1 MDRTQANNFI
11 GILRTALG
19 NGQVPLEHPDWD
31 KLAEWADLQS
41 LPALFYTGAC
51 QFQEFAQWDGTKQ
64 QKLQRETIS
73 QVVSQAARTELF
85 LEVYKQLLEAGLRP
99 VVLKGAVIRQ
109 LYGDLSDYRPSCDED
124 LYVRPEEAVRCRRE
138 LERLG
143 FQVTIPQDRRK
154 LDNPEQEVS
163 MDSLDGLLHI
173 ELHPHFFEHVREDLR
188 LSDGYYAQAFD
199 QAVPTEVK
207 GFPLWTL
214 DETHHYLY
222 LFFHLA
228 KHFKSAGVGLK
239 QMLDLMAADR
249 AWRDK
254 IDWSLVRGAVSELR
268 CGMLYGDVTALGKQ
282 LGFSPKELFPS
293 LRPELLLA
301 DSLEG
306 GVYGHS
312 DPTRTYGAIISS
324 AAINGGE
331 RISLFRTLFPTYGY
345 MTRMWG
351 LLEQYPWL
359 LPVGYAKRFYKF
371 FVKRRDGAMALP
383 AIQKGQ
389 ERTRLLR
396 TYGILPEKRR

>member
-41 LPALFYTGAC
+41 LTALFYTGAS
-51 QFQEFAQWDGTKQ
+51 QYQEFAQWDGTKR
-64 QKLQRETIS
+64 QKLQRETIAG
-73 QVVSQAARTELF
+73 VVAQSTRTELF
-85 LEVYKQLLEAGLRP
+85 LDVYRSLLEKGQKPL
-99 VVLKGAVIRQ
+99 VLKGVVVRQ
-109 LYGDLSDYRPSCDED
+109 LYGELSDYRPSCDED
-124 LYVRPEEAVRCRRE
+124 LYVRPEEAILCRRE

-312 DPTRTYGAIISS
+312 DPSRTYGSIIT
-324 AAINGGE
+324 AAAVNTGE
-331 RISLFRTLFPTYGY
+331 KTSVLKALFPSYDY
-345 MTRMWG
+345 MVRRWEA
-351 LLEQYPWL
+351 LRKNPWL
-359 LPVGYAKRFYKF
+359 LPVGYIKRFYRVLVSRKQG
-371 FVKRRDGAMALP
+371 KEALI

-389 ERTRLLR
+389 ERTKLLQE
-396 TYGILPEKRR
+396 YGILPEKRR

>member
-31 KLAEWADLQS
+31 KLAEWAGLQS
-41 LPALFYTGAC
+41 LTALFYTGAC
-51 QFQEFAQWDGTKQ
+51 QFQEFAQWDGTKR

>member
-51 QFQEFAQWDGTKQ
+51 QFQEFAQWDGTKR
-64 QKLQRETIS
+64 QKLQQETIS

-396 TYGILPEKRR
+396 TYGILPGKRR

>member
-31 KLAEWADLQS
+31 KLAEWAGLQS
-41 LPALFYTGAC
+41 LTALFYTGAC
-51 QFQEFAQWDGTKQ
+51 QFQEFAQWDGTKR
-64 QKLQRETIS
+64 QKLQQETIS

-254 IDWSLVRGAVSELR
+254 IDWSLVRGAVNELR

-351 LLEQYPWL
+351 LLEQYPGL
-359 LPVGYAKRFYKF
+359 LPVGYAKRFYKS

-396 TYGILPEKRR
+396 TYGILPGKRR

>member
-41 LPALFYTGAC
+41 LTALFYTGAS
-51 QFQEFAQWDGTKQ
+51 QYQEFAQWDGTKR
-64 QKLQRETIS
+64 QKLQRETIAG
-73 QVVSQAARTELF
+73 VVAQSTRTELF
-85 LEVYKQLLEAGLRP
+85 LDVYRSLLEKGQKPL
-99 VVLKGAVIRQ
+99 VLKGVVVRQ
-109 LYGDLSDYRPSCDED
+109 LYGELSDYRPSCDED
-124 LYVRPEEAVRCRRE
+124 LYVRPEEAILCRRE
-138 LERLG
+138 LENLG
-143 FQVTIPQDRRK
+143 FRITVPEDERK
-154 LDNPEQEVS
+154 LSDPFQEVS
-163 MDSLDGLLHI
+163 LDHSSGMLHV
-173 ELHPHFFEHVREDLR
+173 ELHPNFFERTREDLR
-188 LSDGYYAQAFD
+188 LSNRYYQKAHD
-199 QAVPTEVK
+199 TAVLIHT
-207 GFPLWTL
+207 GGTTLWTL
-214 DETHHYLY
+214 DETHHFLY
-222 LFFHLA
+222 LFLHLA
-228 KHFKSAGVGLK
+228 KHFKGAGVGLK
-239 QMLDLMAADR
+239 QMVDLLVADR

-312 DPTRTYGAIISS
+312 DLTRTYGAIISS

-351 LLEQYPWL
+351 LLEQYPGL

-396 TYGILPEKRR
+396 TYGILPGKRR

>member
-41 LPALFYTGAC
+41 LTALFYTGAC
-51 QFQEFAQWDGTKQ
+51 QFQEFAQWDGTKR
-64 QKLQRETIS
+64 QKLQRETIAG
-73 QVVSQAARTELF
+73 VVAQSTRTELF
-85 LEVYKQLLEAGLRP
+85 LDVYRSLLEKGQKPL
-99 VVLKGAVIRQ
+99 VLKGVVVRQ

-396 TYGILPEKRR
+396 TYGILPGKRR

>member
-41 LPALFYTGAC
+41 LTALFYTGAC
-51 QFQEFAQWDGTKQ
+51 QFQEFAQWDGTKR
-64 QKLQRETIS
+64 QKLQRETIAG
-73 QVVSQAARTELF
+73 VVAQSTRTELF
-85 LEVYKQLLEAGLRP
+85 LDVYRSLLEKGQKPL
-99 VVLKGAVIRQ
+99 VLKGVVVRQ
-109 LYGDLSDYRPSCDED
+109 LYGELSDYRPSCDED
-124 LYVRPEEAVRCRRE
+124 LYVRPEEAIPCRRE
-138 LERLG
+138 LENLG
-143 FQVTIPQDRRK
+143 FRITAPEEERK
-154 LDNPEQEVS
+154 LSDPFQEVS
-163 MDSLDGLLHI
+163 LDHNSGMLHV
-173 ELHPHFFEHVREDLR
+173 ELHPNFFERSREDLR
-188 LSDGYYAQAFD
+188 LSNRYYQKAHD
-199 QAVPTEVK
+199 TAVSINT
-207 GFPLWTL
+207 GGTTLWTL
-214 DETHHYLY
+214 DETHHFLY
-222 LFFHLA
+222 LFLHLA
-228 KHFKSAGVGLK
+228 KHFKGAGVGLK

-396 TYGILPEKRR
+396 TYGILPGKRR

>member
-41 LPALFYTGAC
+41 LTALFYTGAS
-51 QFQEFAQWDGTKQ
+51 QYQEFAQWDGTKR

-207 GFPLWTL
+207 GFPFWTL

-396 TYGILPEKRR
+396 TYGILPGKRR